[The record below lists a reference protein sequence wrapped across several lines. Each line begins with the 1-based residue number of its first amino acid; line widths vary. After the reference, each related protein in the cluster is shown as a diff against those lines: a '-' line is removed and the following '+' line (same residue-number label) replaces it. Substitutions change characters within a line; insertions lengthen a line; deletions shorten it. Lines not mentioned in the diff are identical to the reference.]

1 MTTAMAI
8 HPFEKSGL
16 GTAPFRYIGMI
27 HQEISYGEAIG
38 HINGVEVQTKP
49 GGTCDHCGHYIRDMF
64 RVESSDG
71 QRFKVGCDCIMKVD
85 MVLGRAINQDV
96 KAAKRQRELGR
107 IKAAT
112 AALPTAHSLRS
123 EPHPTAWMAQQGAT
137 LWHYCEWMLWHAG
150 QSGKLRAARLVE
162 ASIATRLMRT
172 NNDGRIT
179 PPTTRPRSAIRLARN
194 LPDRP
199 LGQAI
204 PRATASRAR
213 VPRGLRRQDNGAKT
227 TFLPALTS
235 RLYDWSYRW

>member
-162 ASIATRLMRT
+162 ASIATRLHE
-172 NNDGRIT
+172 DE
-179 PPTTRPRSAIRLARN
+179 
-194 LPDRP
+194 
-199 LGQAI
+199 
-204 PRATASRAR
+204 
-213 VPRGLRRQDNGAKT
+213 
-227 TFLPALTS
+227 
-235 RLYDWSYRW
+235 